1 MGFERLDE
9 KSGDLEIDPK
19 KFFFVVYDIGCTEY
33 HLQLLDN
40 CFNSK
45 GRSRNETNLSVDTSL
60 RVCGRIWEA
69 PCVLLFFCYQSCHLK
84 TITLYAEPY
93 GRISSTTTN

>member
-9 KSGDLEIDPK
+9 KSGMLEIDPK

-40 CFNSK
+40 CFYSK
-45 GRSRNETNLSVDTSL
+45 GRSRNETNLLVDTSL
-60 RVCGRIWEA
+60 RVNGRDWEA
-69 PCVLLFFCYQSCHLK
+69 PLHLFRYQSYHVK
-84 TITLYAEPY
+84 TVTLCVELY
-93 GRISSTTTN
+93 GRISSTMMS